1 MGDRAWQVSQD
12 EFVRAWNAAQS
23 LDEAAA
29 RVKELAGGN
38 VPRWAVM
45 ARAMELR
52 RDGVAMKDLAR
63 PAGA

>member
-1 MGDRAWQVSQD
+1 MGDRAWQVPQD
-12 EFVRAWNAAQS
+12 EFVKAWNAARS

-29 RVKELAGGN
+29 RVKELARGN

-52 RDGVAMKDLAR
+52 RDGVEMKPLNA
-63 PAGA
+63 AKA

>member
-1 MGDRAWQVSQD
+1 MGDRAWQVPQD
-12 EFVRAWNAAQS
+12 QFVSAWNGARS

-29 RVKELAGGN
+29 RVRELARGN

-52 RDGVAMKDLAR
+52 RDGVDLKSLTA
-63 PAGA
+63 AKA